1 MGRQSGAR
9 RANAGASYNYASF
22 AGRFEDWKRYTK
34 EIGFPG
40 MLAQAG
46 CMKVWRMRR
55 QGAAEG
61 EYQVLTLWD
70 SIESLERFKSSDAMR
85 DLSASAAALTT
96 PPYPEVLYAI
106 VPD

>member
-1 MGRQSGAR
+1 MLVRVITMQVLP
-9 RANAGASYNYASF
+9 
-22 AGRFEDWKRYTK
+22 GRFEDWKRYTK

-40 MLAQAG
+40 MLAQPG
-46 CMKVWRMRR
+46 CMKIWRMRR

-70 SIESLERFKSSDAMR
+70 SNESLERFKSSDAMR
-85 DLSASAAALTT
+85 DLSTSAAALTT

-106 VPD
+106 IPD